1 MDAKQAELRSL
12 EADTVQRQMAV
23 IPQVEMAKRAV
34 DRLTSMVQKGLT
46 DNLELT
52 RARLTLL
59 SLQQR
64 MAELDLD
71 LALIQKRLK
80 DLKGK

>member
-64 MAELDLD
+64 LAELDLD